1 VLSAGVEVWRWRV
14 LAGRSM
20 VRRGCRPVLAA
31 TGPGCGAHRGWSLR
45 FVVRTH
51 LRTAT
56 RTFWRLATN
65 FLGQYWTPL
74 RAPTQKLFY
83 RTQTLYG
90 TQTQLAVSCGGVD
103 SVAGGVAGHCLR
115 DSADALA
122 PSHTPPS
129 VPCTSPSR
137 RGQLRKFVYLYR
149 RVTSESKETRDLTL
163 T

>member
-1 VLSAGVEVWRWRV
+1 MARSGGPVDGQAGLSSCAGSDWPRVWGTQRVEPP
-14 LAGRSM
+14 L
-20 VRRGCRPVLAA
+20 
-31 TGPGCGAHRGWSLR
+31 CGANASTYSYAYFLEVGYQLSGTVLDAPSCAYAET
-45 FVVRTH
+45 F
-51 LRTAT
+51 LPYTAT
-56 RTFWRLATN
+56 LRYTGTVNRL
-65 FLGQYWTPL
+65 L
-74 RAPTQKLFY
+74 R
-83 RTQTLYG
+83 RR
-90 TQTQLAVSCGGVD
+90 VD